1 MNAPRGTMNWTTEQI
16 LALAPD
22 AASAKAGQ
30 GLAAARKWLKL
41 GADEQTAWGLCQG
54 SGKDPYQAQIDLTE
68 PAFRCS
74 CPSRKFPCKHGLGLF
89 LLLASSASSF
99 KEKQR
104 PDWVVEWMASRAKRA
119 EQRAEKQA
127 KPEAGDKIVDEAAQA
142 KRSASREAKVTAGLR
157 ELELWLRDITRGGL
171 AAAQSQ
177 PPQFW
182 ERMAA
187 RLIDAQ
193 APGVARLVR
202 EMAGVPA
209 SGEGWEGRLLE
220 RLSRLYL
227 LIEGF
232 KRIAELPEAT
242 QADIRALI
250 GWTQNQDELLRLD
263 GTRDRWLVLGQRVE
277 EEDRLRVQRVWLW
290 GERSGRAALVLHFAH
305 GQQPLDASFVTGA
318 APEAELVFFPGA
330 YPLRAIVKQRH
341 GAPAPPERISGYAK
355 IIDAHEAFT
364 IAMAANP
371 WLEKFPMSMLNVT
384 PLRRGDAW
392 FVRDVEGRTLRL
404 APRFEFGWTM
414 LALSGGRGIDVFGE
428 WDGDHLWPLSAFH
441 ENRFTKFG

>member
-1 MNAPRGTMNWTTEQI
+1 MNWSTEQI

-30 GLAAARKWLKL
+30 ALATARKWLRL
-41 GADEQTAWGLCQG
+41 GGDEQAAWGLCQG
-54 SGKDPYQAQIDLTE
+54 SGKDPYQTQIDLTE

-89 LLLASSASSF
+89 LLLASSAGAF

-104 PDWVVEWMASRAKRA
+104 PDWVVEWVASRAKRA

-127 KPEAGDKIVDEAAQA
+127 RPEAGDKIIDEAAQT
-142 KRSASREAKVTAGLR
+142 KRAASREAKVTAGLR

-202 EMAGVPA
+202 EMAGIPA

-290 GERSGRAALVLHFAH
+290 GKRSGRSALVLHFAH
-305 GQQPLDASFVTGA
+305 GQQQLDASFVTGA
-318 APEAELVFFPGA
+318 AIEAELVFFPSA
-330 YPLRAIVKQRH
+330 YPLRAIVKQRQ

-364 IAMAANP
+364 SAMAANP

-392 FVRDVEGRTLRL
+392 FVRDVEGRALKL

>member
-1 MNAPRGTMNWTTEQI
+1 MNWTTEQI

-30 GLAAARKWLKL
+30 GLATARKWLKL
-41 GADEQTAWGLCQG
+41 GANGQTAWGLCQG

-74 CPSRKFPCKHGLGLF
+74 CPSRKFPCKHTLGLF
-89 LLLASSASSF
+89 LLLASSAAAF

-104 PDWVVEWMASRAKRA
+104 PDWVVEWTASRAKRA
-119 EQRAEKQA
+119 DQRAEKQA
-127 KPEAGDKIVDEAAQA
+127 KAEAGDNIVDEAAQA
-142 KRSASREAKVTAGLR
+142 KRAAGREAKVKAGLR

-209 SGEGWEGRLLE
+209 SGDGWEGRLLE

-305 GQQPLDASFVTGA
+305 GQQPLDASFIMGA

-364 IAMAANP
+364 SAMAANP
-371 WLEKFPMSMLNVT
+371 WLEKFPLPLLNVT

-392 FVRDVEGRTLRL
+392 FVRDVEGRTLKL

-441 ENRFTKFG
+441 ENRLTKFG

>member
-1 MNAPRGTMNWTTEQI
+1 MNWTTEQI

-41 GADEQTAWGLCQG
+41 GADEQTVWGLCQG
-54 SGKDPYQAQIDLTE
+54 SGKDPYRAQIDLTE

-89 LLLASSASSF
+89 LLLASSAPAF
-99 KEKQR
+99 KEKRR

-119 EQRAEKQA
+119 GQRAEKRA
-127 KPEAGDKIVDEAAQA
+127 RPEADDKVVDEAAQA
-142 KRSASREAKVTAGLR
+142 KRAASREAKVTAGLR

-171 AAAQSQ
+171 VAAQSQ

-277 EEDRLRVQRVWLW
+277 EEDRLRVQRIWLW
-290 GERSGRAALVLHFAH
+290 GERSGRAALVLHFAY

-341 GAPAPPERISGYAK
+341 GAPAPPERNSGYAK

-364 IAMAANP
+364 GAMAANP
-371 WLEKFPMSMLNVT
+371 WLEKFPMSLHNVT
-384 PLRRGDAW
+384 PLRRGDEW
-392 FVRDVEGRTLRL
+392 FVRDVEGRALKL
-404 APRFEFGWTM
+404 APHFESGWTM

>member
-1 MNAPRGTMNWTTEQI
+1 MNWTTEQI
-16 LALAPD
+16 MALAPD

-30 GLAAARKWLKL
+30 GLATARKWLAL
-41 GADEQTAWGLCQG
+41 GADEQAAWGLCQG
-54 SGKDPYQAQIDLTE
+54 SGKKPYQAQIDLTE

-89 LLLASSASSF
+89 LLIASQPAAF
-99 KEKQR
+99 KEKQP

-127 KPEAGDKIVDEAAQA
+127 QAEAGEKIVDEAAQA
-142 KRSASREAKVTAGLR
+142 KRAASREAKVEAGLR
-157 ELELWLRDITRGGL
+157 ELELWLRDIARGGM
-171 AAAQSQ
+171 AAVQSQ
-177 PPQFW
+177 PPKFW
-182 ERMAA
+182 ERTAA
-187 RLIDAQ
+187 RLVDAQ
-193 APGVARLVR
+193 AVGVARLVR

-220 RLSRLYL
+220 RLGRLYL
-227 LIEGF
+227 LMEGF

-250 GWTQNQDELLRLD
+250 GWTQSQEELLRLD
-263 GTRDRWLVLGQRVE
+263 GARDRWLVMGQRVE

-290 GERSGRAALVLHFAH
+290 GERSSRAALILHFAH

-355 IIDAHEAFT
+355 IIDAQEAFT
-364 IAMAANP
+364 SAMAANP
-371 WLEKFPMSMLNVT
+371 WLEKFPMPLLNVT

-392 FVRDVEGRTLRL
+392 FVRDAEGRALKV
-404 APRFEFGWTM
+404 APRFESGWTM
-414 LALSGGRGIDVFGE
+414 LALSGGREIDVFGE
-428 WDGDHLWPLSAFH
+428 WDGEHLWPLSASH
-441 ENRFTKFG
+441 ENHFTKFG

>member
-1 MNAPRGTMNWTTEQI
+1 MNWTTEQI

-22 AASAKAGQ
+22 APSAKAGQ
-30 GLAAARKWLKL
+30 GLATARKWLTL

-54 SGKDPYQAQIDLTE
+54 SGKDPYQTQIDLTE

-74 CPSRKFPCKHGLGLF
+74 CPSRKFPCKHGLGLI
-89 LLLASSASSF
+89 LLLASSAAAF
-99 KEKQR
+99 KEKQP
-104 PDWVVEWMASRAKRA
+104 PDWVVEWIESRAKRA
-119 EQRAEKQA
+119 QQRGEKQA
-127 KPEAGDKIVDEAAQA
+127 KAEGGEKVADEAAQA
-142 KRSASREAKVTAGLR
+142 KRAANREAKVTAGLR
-157 ELELWLRDITRGGL
+157 ELELWLRDIARGGL
-171 AAAQSQ
+171 AAVGSQ

-182 ERMAA
+182 DRMSA

-193 APGVARLVR
+193 APGVARLVH

-220 RLSRLYL
+220 RMSRLYL

-250 GWTQNQDELLRLD
+250 GWSQSQEELLRVD
-263 GTRDRWLVLGQRVE
+263 GARDRWLVLGQRVE

-290 GERSGRAALVLHFAH
+290 GERSRRAALVLNFAH

-318 APEAELVFFPGA
+318 AIEAELVFFPGA

-341 GAPAPPERISGYAK
+341 SSPAQHERISGYPK
-355 IIDAHEAFT
+355 IADAHGAFAG
-364 IAMAANP
+364 AMAANP
-371 WLEKFPMSMLNVT
+371 WLERFPMTLLNVT

-392 FVRDVEGRTLRL
+392 FVRDAEDRALKL
-404 APRFEFGWTM
+404 SPRFEFGWTM
-414 LALSGGRGIDVFGE
+414 LALSGGHEIDVFGE
-428 WDGDHLWPLSAFH
+428 WDGDHLWPLSAFG
-441 ENRFTKFG
+441 ENRFVKF

>member
-1 MNAPRGTMNWTTEQI
+1 MNWTTEQI

-54 SGKDPYQAQIDLTE
+54 SGKDPYQTQIDLTE
-68 PAFRCS
+68 PAFHCS

-89 LLLASSASSF
+89 LLLASSAAAF
-99 KEKQR
+99 KEKR
-104 PDWVVEWMASRAKRA
+104 PPDWAAEWLASRAKRA
-119 EQRAEKQA
+119 QQRSEKQS
-127 KPEAGDKIVDEAAQA
+127 KTEAGEKIVDEAAQA
-142 KRSASREAKVTAGLR
+142 KRAASREAKVTAGLR
-157 ELELWLRDITRGGL
+157 ELELWLRDLARGGL

-202 EMAGVPA
+202 DMAGVPA

-232 KRIAELPEAT
+232 KRISESPEAA
-242 QADIRALI
+242 QSDIRALI
-250 GWTQNQDELLRLD
+250 GWTQNQEDLLRLD
-263 GTRDRWLVLGQRVE
+263 GTRDLWVVLGQRVE

-290 GERSGRAALVLHFAH
+290 GERSGRAALIIHFAH
-305 GQQPLDASFVTGA
+305 GQQPLDASFITGA
-318 APEAELVFFPGA
+318 VIEAELVFFTGA
-330 YPLRAIVKQRH
+330 YPLRAIVKQRQ
-341 GAPAPPERISGYAK
+341 GAPTKPERISGFAK
-355 IIDAHEAFT
+355 IADAHEAFAG
-364 IAMAANP
+364 AMAANP
-371 WLEKFPMSMLNVT
+371 WLEKFPAPLLSVT

-392 FVRDVEGRTLRL
+392 FVRDSEDRALKL

-414 LALSGGRGIDVFGE
+414 LALSGGHEIDVFGE
-428 WDGDHLWPLSAFH
+428 WDGDHLWPLSASA
-441 ENRFTKFG
+441 ENRFVKFG

>member
-1 MNAPRGTMNWTTEQI
+1 MNWTTEQI

-54 SGKDPYQAQIDLTE
+54 SGKDPYQAQIDLNE

-89 LLLASSASSF
+89 LLLASSAGAF
-99 KEKQR
+99 KEKRR

-127 KPEAGDKIVDEAAQA
+127 RPEAGDKIVDEAAQA
-142 KRSASREAKVTAGLR
+142 KRAAGREAKVTAGLR

-187 RLIDAQ
+187 RSIDAQ

-318 APEAELVFFPGA
+318 ASEAELVFFPGA

-364 IAMAANP
+364 SAMAANP

-384 PLRRGDAW
+384 PLRRGDEW
-392 FVRDVEGRTLRL
+392 FVRDVEGRALKL

-441 ENRFTKFG
+441 ENRLTKFG